1 MYLLFFLC
9 YINKEIL
16 KLLKYINIMYINI
29 WLNKKN
35 YIFIYI
41 NIFFLLFI
49 FIFFECKLIIFFSFM
64 INNEQSQILFFNII

>member
-64 INNEQSQILFFNII
+64 INNEKSQILFFNII